1 MENFKG
7 FFPGVFTMGNMI
19 FGFLSIISSFD
30 GEFINACWLV
40 ILAAFFDALDGKIAR
55 FSKVTSRFG
64 TELDSFADFVS
75 FGIAPSII
83 LYSLKL
89 AHISKWE
96 WILGVVFVVCGAY
109 RLARFN
115 LHAAKLE
122 EKGSFMG
129 LPIPTAAVT
138 LVGYILFCDYLWGE
152 VKSPE
157 ILITMIIIFS
167 GLMVSGIE
175 YEGLPEFPLKNKKE
189 KIKLL
194 VILLAMVA
202 ILIKPKLMLFPLGL
216 FYILSGVVKEIYI
229 FVYPG
234 KGTKVRIVEEVTGN
248 EK

>member
-7 FFPGVFTMGNMI
+7 IFPGVFTVGNMI

-30 GEFINACWLV
+30 GEFINACWLI

-55 FSKVTSRFG
+55 FSKATSRFG

-96 WILGVVFVVCGAY
+96 WILGAVFVICGAY

-115 LHAAKLE
+115 LHATKLE
-122 EKGSFMG
+122 EKGSFLG

-138 LVGYILFCDYLWGE
+138 LVGYILFCDYLWGA

-157 ILITMIIIFS
+157 VLITMIIIFS

-175 YEGLPEFPLKNKKE
+175 YEGLPEFPLKNKKD
-189 KIKLL
+189 KIKLIL
-194 VILLAMVA
+194 ILLALVA
-202 ILIKPKLMLFPLGL
+202 ILLKPKLMLFPLGL
-216 FYILSGVVKEIYI
+216 FYILSGMVRQIYI
-229 FVYPG
+229 FLHPPNVIRV
-234 KGTKVRIVEEVTGN
+234 KSNEEVTG
-248 EK
+248 KM

>member
-7 FFPGVFTMGNMI
+7 IFPGVFTVGNMI

-30 GEFINACWLV
+30 GEFINACWLI

-55 FSKVTSRFG
+55 LSKATSRFG
-64 TELDSFADFVS
+64 TELDSFADFIS

-96 WILGVVFVVCGAY
+96 WILGAVFVICGAY

-115 LHAAKLE
+115 LHATKLE
-122 EKGSFMG
+122 EKGSFLG

-152 VKSPE
+152 VKTSE
-157 ILITMIIIFS
+157 ALITMIIIFS

-175 YEGLPEFPLKNKKE
+175 YEGLPEFPLKNKKD
-189 KIKLL
+189 KIKLIL
-194 VILLAMVA
+194 ILLAMVA
-202 ILIKPKLMLFPLGL
+202 ILLKPKLMLFPLGL
-216 FYILSGVVKEIYI
+216 FYILSGMVRQIYI
-229 FVYPG
+229 FLHPPNVIRAKSDEG
-234 KGTKVRIVEEVTGN
+234 VTG
-248 EK
+248 KM